1 MQINCGSNLNSSE
14 ESSYVCQYDGAT
26 NNHHKHKDKFLH
38 SKTALQLPLTTS
50 RGRSTIATKNKD
62 MP

>member
-1 MQINCGSNLNSSE
+1 MQINFGSNLNSSE
-14 ESSYVCQYDGAT
+14 ESSYVCLYD
-26 NNHHKHKDKFLH
+26 HHKHKDKFLH